1 MSGRR
6 AADGAPLLER
16 RKKFALREEVL
27 LIQLF
32 SKRRGSFGA
41 TLLKKEVCT
50 KRRGSFDAALLKK
63 KRFFSVQLFSKRRG
77 SFFWCSSS

>member
-32 SKRRGSFGA
+32 SKRRGSFRCNSSQKEEVLSFGA
-41 TLLKKEVCT
+41 AFLSSQERK
-50 KRRGSFDAALLKK
+50 GALRKFCP
-63 KRFFSVQLFSKRRG
+63 R
-77 SFFWCSSS
+77 